1 MKKTI
6 LLSLMAS
13 SLLAEDDG
21 VFMSVGYQI
30 GEAAQMVKN
39 TGEIQKVSNAYEN
52 LNNLLTRYNELK
64 QTASSTNSSTA
75 QAVDNLKESASR
87 LKTTPNTANQAVSS
101 ALSSAVAMW
110 QVIASNLANN
120 SLPTDKYNEINTI
133 SQSLQNTLEN
143 KNTANNNIT
152 IENDYEQLLTQA
164 STIISTLQSQ
174 CPGIDGGN
182 GKPWGINA
190 SGNACNIF
198 GSTFSAI
205 NSMIN
210 SAKKAAE
217 QARRTAPEGPNQ
229 QSAFNSM
236 INSAKKAAEQARRT
250 APEGPNQQSAFTD
263 ADFTKNLNQVSSVI
277 NDTISYLKGDNL
289 ATIYNTLQK
298 TPDSKGFHSLVSRSS
313 YSYSLNETKYSEFQT
328 TTKEFG
334 HNPFRSVGLINSQSN
349 NGAMNGV
356 GVQLG
361 YKQFFGKNK
370 FFGIRYYAFF
380 DYNHAYIKSN
390 FFNSASNVFTYGA
403 GSDLLLNFING
414 GSDKNRKVSF
424 GIFGGIAL
432 AGTTWLNNQSANLKI
447 TNSAYSAK
455 INNTNFQFL
464 FNTGLRLQGIH
475 HGVEL
480 GVKIPT
486 INTNY
491 YSFMGAKLAF
501 RRLYSVYFN
510 YVLAY

>member
-13 SLLAEDDG
+13 SLLAENDG

-64 QTASSTNSSTA
+64 QTASNTDSSTA
-75 QAVDNLKESASR
+75 QAIDNLKESANR
-87 LKTTPNTANQAVSS
+87 LKTTPNNANQAVSS

-110 QVIASNLANN
+110 QVIASNLANGTL
-120 SLPTDKYNEINTI
+120 SASEYNKINAI
-133 SQSLQNTLEN
+133 SQLLQNTLEN
-143 KNTANNNIT
+143 KNTANNNTT
-152 IENDYEQLLTQA
+152 IGNDYDQLLTQA

-198 GSTFSAI
+198 GDTFNAI
-205 NSMIN
+205 TSMID
-210 SAKKAAE
+210 SAKKAAK
-217 QARRTAPEGPNQ
+217 QSRRTSPDQPNQ
-229 QSAFNSM
+229 
-236 INSAKKAAEQARRT
+236 
-250 APEGPNQQSAFTD
+250 PNTFTD
-263 ADFTKNLNQVSSVI
+263 ADFTKNLNEVSSVI
-277 NDTISYLKGDNL
+277 NDTISYLKGENL

-298 TPDSKGFHSLVSRSS
+298 TPGSKGFQSLVSRSS
-313 YSYSLNETKYSEFQT
+313 YSYSLNETQYSEFQT

-414 GSDKNRKVSF
+414 GSDKNRKISF

-432 AGTTWLNNQSANLKI
+432 AGTTWLNSQFVNLKTTTSI
-447 TNSAYSAK
+447 YNAK

>member
-6 LLSLMAS
+6 LLSLMVS
-13 SLLAEDDG
+13 SLLAENDG

-30 GEAAQMVKN
+30 GEAVQQVKN

-64 QTASSTNSSTA
+64 QTASNTNSSTT
-75 QAVDNLKESASR
+75 QAINNLKESASR
-87 LKTTPNTANQAVSS
+87 LKTTPNSANQAVSS
-101 ALSSAVAMW
+101 ALSSAVGMW
-110 QVIASNLANN
+110 QVIASNLA
-120 SLPTDKYNEINTI
+120 SGTLPTNEYDKINAI
-133 SQSLQNTLEN
+133 SQLLQNTLEN
-143 KNTANNNIT
+143 KNNNLT
-152 IENDYEQLLTQA
+152 IGNDYEHLLGQA
-164 STIISTLQSQ
+164 STIINTLQSQ

-190 SGNACNIF
+190 SGNACAIF
-198 GSTFSAI
+198 GSTFNAI
-205 NSMIN
+205 NSMID
-210 SAKKAAE
+210 SAKEAAK
-217 QARRTAPEGPNQ
+217 QARRTSPENPNQ
-229 QSAFNSM
+229 QN
-236 INSAKKAAEQARRT
+236 
-250 APEGPNQQSAFTD
+250 AFTN
-263 ADFTKNLNQVSSVI
+263 ADFNKNLNQVSSVI

-313 YSYSLNETKYSEFQT
+313 YSYSLNETQYSQFQT

-447 TNSAYSAK
+447 TNSTYSAK

-475 HGVEL
+475 HGIEL

-491 YSFMGAKLAF
+491 YSFMGAKLAY

>member
-6 LLSLMAS
+6 LLSLMVS
-13 SLLAEDDG
+13 SLLAENDG

-30 GEAAQMVKN
+30 GEAVQQVKN

-64 QTASSTNSSTA
+64 QTASNTNSSTT
-75 QAVDNLKESASR
+75 QAIDNLKESANR
-87 LKTTPNTANQAVSS
+87 LKTTPNSANQAVSS
-101 ALSSAVAMW
+101 ALSSAVGMW
-110 QVIASNLANN
+110 QVIASNLA
-120 SLPTDKYNEINTI
+120 SGTLPTDKYNQINAI
-133 SQSLQNTLEN
+133 SQLLQNTLEN
-143 KNTANNNIT
+143 KNNNLT
-152 IENDYEQLLTQA
+152 IGNDYEHLLTQA
-164 STIISTLQSQ
+164 STIINTLQNQ

-190 SGNACNIF
+190 SGNACAIF
-198 GSTFSAI
+198 GNTFNAI
-205 NSMIN
+205 NSMIS
-210 SAKKAAE
+210 SAKKAAAD
-217 QARRTAPEGPNQ
+217 ARRTAPESPSQ
-229 QSAFNSM
+229 PSAFN
-236 INSAKKAAEQARRT
+236 N
-250 APEGPNQQSAFTD
+250 
-263 ADFTKNLNQVSSVI
+263 ADFNKNLNQVSSVI

-313 YSYSLNETKYSEFQT
+313 YSYSLNETQYSQFQT

-334 HNPFRSVGLINSQSN
+334 HNPFRSVGLINSQIN

-414 GSDKNRKVSF
+414 GSDKNRKISF

-432 AGTTWLNNQSANLKI
+432 AGTTWLNSQLVNLKTTTSI
-447 TNSAYSAK
+447 YNAK

>member
-1 MKKTI
+1 M
-6 LLSLMAS
+6 
-13 SLLAEDDG
+13 
-21 VFMSVGYQI
+21 
-30 GEAAQMVKN
+30 
-39 TGEIQKVSNAYEN
+39 
-52 LNNLLTRYNELK
+52 NNLLTRYNELK
-64 QTASSTNSSTA
+64 QTASNTNSSTA
-75 QAVDNLKESASR
+75 QAIDNLKESASR
-87 LKTTPNTANQAVSS
+87 LKTTPNSANQAVSS
-101 ALSSAVAMW
+101 ALSSAVGMW

-120 SLPTDKYNEINTI
+120 SLSTSEYDKINAI
-133 SQSLQNTLEN
+133 SQLLQNTLEN
-143 KNTANNNIT
+143 KNNDLT
-152 IENDYEQLLTQA
+152 IANDYDQLLTQA
-164 STIISTLQSQ
+164 STIINTLQTQ

-190 SGNACNIF
+190 SGNACTIF

-205 NSMIN
+205 TSMID
-210 SAKKAAE
+210 SAKKAAAE
-217 QARRTAPEGPNQ
+217 ARRAAPENPNQ
-229 QSAFNSM
+229 QN
-236 INSAKKAAEQARRT
+236 
-250 APEGPNQQSAFTD
+250 AFTN
-263 ADFTKNLNQVSSVI
+263 ADFNKNLNQVSSVI
-277 NDTISYLKGDNL
+277 DDTISYLKGDNL

-298 TPDSKGFHSLVSRSS
+298 TPDSKGFQSLVSRSS
-313 YSYSLNETKYSEFQT
+313 YSYSLNETQYSQFQT

-370 FFGIRYYAFF
+370 FFGIRYYGFF
-380 DYNHAYIKSN
+380 DYNYAYIKSN

-414 GSDKNRKVSF
+414 GSDKNRKISF

-432 AGTTWLNNQSANLKI
+432 AGTTWLNSQLVNLKI

-491 YSFMGAKLAF
+491 YSFMGAKLAY

>member
-6 LLSLMAS
+6 LLSLMVS
-13 SLLAEDDG
+13 SLLAENDG

-30 GEAAQMVKN
+30 GEAVQQVKN

-64 QTASSTNSSTA
+64 QTASNTDSSTA
-75 QAVDNLKESASR
+75 QAIDNLKESASR
-87 LKTTPNTANQAVSS
+87 LKTTPNSANQAVSS
-101 ALSSAVAMW
+101 ALSSAVGMW

-120 SLPTDKYNEINTI
+120 SLPTDKYNEINAI
-133 SQSLQNTLEN
+133 SQLLQNTLE
-143 KNTANNNIT
+143 KNNDLK
-152 IENDYEQLLTQA
+152 IENDYDQLLTQA
-164 STIISTLQSQ
+164 STIINTLQSQ

-190 SGNACNIF
+190 SGNACAIF
-198 GSTFSAI
+198 GNTFSAI
-205 NSMIN
+205 TSMID
-210 SAKKAAE
+210 SAKEAAK
-217 QARRTAPEGPNQ
+217 QSRRTDPENPNQ
-229 QSAFNSM
+229 QNAFN
-236 INSAKKAAEQARRT
+236 N
-250 APEGPNQQSAFTD
+250 

-277 NDTISYLKGDNL
+277 DDTISYLKGDNL

-313 YSYSLNETKYSEFQT
+313 YSYSLNETQYSQFQT

-414 GSDKNRKVSF
+414 GSDKNRKISF

-432 AGTTWLNNQSANLKI
+432 AGTTWLNSQFMNLKTTTSI
-447 TNSAYSAK
+447 YNAK

-491 YSFMGAKLAF
+491 YSFMGAKLAY

>member
-13 SLLAEDDG
+13 SLLAENDG

-30 GEAAQMVKN
+30 GEAVQQVKN

-64 QTASSTNSSTA
+64 QTASNTNSSTA
-75 QAVDNLKESASR
+75 QAINNLKESASR
-87 LKTTPNTANQAVSS
+87 LKTTPNSANQAVSS
-101 ALSSAVAMW
+101 ALSSAVGMW

-120 SLPTDKYNEINTI
+120 SLSTSEYNQINAI
-133 SQSLQNTLEN
+133 SQLLQNTLE
-143 KNTANNNIT
+143 KNNDLK
-152 IENDYEQLLTQA
+152 IENDYDQLLTQA
-164 STIISTLQSQ
+164 STIITTLQSQ

-190 SGNACNIF
+190 SGNACAIF
-198 GSTFSAI
+198 GNTFNAI
-205 NSMIN
+205 NSMIS
-210 SAKKAAE
+210 SAKKAAAD
-217 QARRTAPEGPNQ
+217 ARRTAPESPSQ
-229 QSAFNSM
+229 PSAFN
-236 INSAKKAAEQARRT
+236 N
-250 APEGPNQQSAFTD
+250 
-263 ADFTKNLNQVSSVI
+263 ADFNKNLNQVSSVI

-298 TPDSKGFHSLVSRSS
+298 TPDSKGFQSLVSRSS
-313 YSYSLNETKYSEFQT
+313 YSYSLNETQYSQFQT

-334 HNPFRSVGLINSQSN
+334 HNPFRSVGLINSQIN

-414 GSDKNRKVSF
+414 GSDKNRKISF

-432 AGTTWLNNQSANLKI
+432 AGTTWLNSQLVNLKTTTSI
-447 TNSAYSAK
+447 YNAK

-491 YSFMGAKLAF
+491 YSFMGAKLAY

>member
-6 LLSLMAS
+6 LLSLMVS
-13 SLLAEDDG
+13 PLLAENDG

-30 GEAAQMVKN
+30 GEATQMVKN

-64 QTASSTNSSTA
+64 QTASNTNSSTA
-75 QAVDNLKESASR
+75 QAIDNLKESASR
-87 LKTTPNTANQAVSS
+87 LKTTPNTSNQAVSS
-101 ALSSAVAMW
+101 ALSSAVGMW

-120 SLPTDKYNEINTI
+120 SLSTSEYNKIKAT
-133 SQSLQNTLEN
+133 SQLLQNTLEN
-143 KNTANNNIT
+143 KNNNLT
-152 IENDYEQLLTQA
+152 IANDYDQLLTQA

-198 GSTFSAI
+198 GNTFNAI
-205 NSMIN
+205 TSMID
-210 SAKKAAE
+210 SAKKAAAE
-217 QARRTAPEGPNQ
+217 ARRTSPENQNQPN
-229 QSAFNSM
+229 
-236 INSAKKAAEQARRT
+236 
-250 APEGPNQQSAFTD
+250 AFTN
-263 ADFTKNLNQVSSVI
+263 ADFNKNLNQVSSVI

-289 ATIYNTLQK
+289 ATIYNTIQK
-298 TPDSKGFHSLVSRSS
+298 TPGSKGFQSLVSRSS
-313 YSYSLNETKYSEFQT
+313 YSYSLNETQYSEFQT

-414 GSDKNRKVSF
+414 GSDKNRKISF

-432 AGTTWLNNQSANLKI
+432 AGTTWLNSQFMNLKTTTSI
-447 TNSAYSAK
+447 YSAK

-491 YSFMGAKLAF
+491 YSFMGAKLAY

>member
-64 QTASSTNSSTA
+64 QTASNTNSSTA
-75 QAVDNLKESASR
+75 QAINNLKESASR

-101 ALSSAVAMW
+101 ALSSAVGMW

-120 SLPTDKYNEINTI
+120 SLPTSKYDQINAI
-133 SQSLQNTLEN
+133 SQLLQNTLEN
-143 KNTANNNIT
+143 KNNELT
-152 IENDYEQLLTQA
+152 IGNDYEHLLTQA
-164 STIISTLQSQ
+164 STIINTLQSQ

-198 GSTFSAI
+198 GNTFNAI
-205 NSMIN
+205 TSMID
-210 SAKKAAE
+210 SAKKAA
-217 QARRTAPEGPNQ
+217 AKSRRTSPESQNQPN
-229 QSAFNSM
+229 
-236 INSAKKAAEQARRT
+236 T
-250 APEGPNQQSAFTD
+250 FTN
-263 ADFTKNLNQVSSVI
+263 ADFNKNLNQVSSVI
-277 NDTISYLKGDNL
+277 NDTISYLKGENL

-298 TPDSKGFHSLVSRSS
+298 TPGSKGFQSLVSRSS
-313 YSYSLNETKYSEFQT
+313 YSYSLNETQYSEFQT

-414 GSDKNRKVSF
+414 GSNQNRKISF

-447 TNSAYSAK
+447 TNSTYSAK

>member
-13 SLLAEDDG
+13 SLLAENDG

-64 QTASSTNSSTA
+64 QTASSTDSSTA
-75 QAVDNLKESASR
+75 QAINNLKESANR
-87 LKTTPNTANQAVSS
+87 LKTTPNSANQAVSS

-110 QVIASNLANN
+110 QVIASNLANGT
-120 SLPTDKYNEINTI
+120 LPTNEYDKINTI

-143 KNTANNNIT
+143 KNTANNNTT
-152 IENDYEQLLTQA
+152 IDNDASKLLDDA
-164 STIISTLQSQ
+164 KTIISTLQSQ
-174 CPGIDGGN
+174 CPSVDGGN

-190 SGNACNIF
+190 NGNACNIF
-198 GSTFSAI
+198 GNTFNAI
-205 NSMIN
+205 TSMID

-217 QARRTAPEGPNQ
+217 QSRRTDPSQPNQ
-229 QSAFNSM
+229 
-236 INSAKKAAEQARRT
+236 
-250 APEGPNQQSAFTD
+250 PNTFTD
-263 ADFTKNLNQVSSVI
+263 ANFNKNLNQVSSVI
-277 NDTISYLKGDNL
+277 NDTISYLKGENL

-298 TPDSKGFHSLVSRSS
+298 TPGSKGFQSLVSRSS
-313 YSYSLNETKYSEFQT
+313 YSYSLNETQYSEFQT

-349 NGAMNGV
+349 NGVMNGV

-414 GSDKNRKVSF
+414 GSDQNRKISF

-432 AGTTWLNNQSANLKI
+432 AGTTWLNSQFVNLKTTTSI
-447 TNSAYSAK
+447 YNAK

>member
-13 SLLAEDDG
+13 SLLAENDG

-30 GEAAQMVKN
+30 GEAVQQVKN

-64 QTASSTNSSTA
+64 QTASNTNSSTA
-75 QAVDNLKESASR
+75 QAIDNLKESASR

-120 SLPTDKYNEINTI
+120 SLPTDKYNEINAI
-133 SQSLQNTLEN
+133 SQLLQNTLEN
-143 KNTANNNIT
+143 KNNDLK
-152 IENDYEQLLTQA
+152 IENDYDQLLTQA
-164 STIISTLQSQ
+164 STIINTLQSQ

-190 SGNACNIF
+190 SGNACTIF
-198 GSTFSAI
+198 GNTFNAI

-210 SAKKAAE
+210 SAKEATA

-229 QSAFNSM
+229 
-236 INSAKKAAEQARRT
+236 
-250 APEGPNQQSAFTD
+250 PSAFTN

-313 YSYSLNETKYSEFQT
+313 YSYSLNETQYSEFQT

-361 YKQFFGKNK
+361 YKQFLGKNK

-414 GSDKNRKVSF
+414 GSDKNRKISF

-432 AGTTWLNNQSANLKI
+432 AGTTWLNSQLVNLKTTTSI
-447 TNSAYSAK
+447 YNAK

>member
-13 SLLAEDDG
+13 SLLAENDG

-30 GEAAQMVKN
+30 GEAVQQVKN

-64 QTASSTNSSTA
+64 QTASNTDSSTA
-75 QAVDNLKESASR
+75 QAIDNLKESASR
-87 LKTTPNTANQAVSS
+87 LKTTPNSANQAVSS

-120 SLPTDKYNEINTI
+120 SLPTDKYNEINAI
-133 SQSLQNTLEN
+133 SQLLQNTLEN
-143 KNTANNNIT
+143 KNNELT
-152 IENDYEQLLTQA
+152 IGNDYEHLLTQA
-164 STIISTLQSQ
+164 STIINTLQSQ

-190 SGNACNIF
+190 SGNACAIF
-198 GSTFSAI
+198 GNTFNAI
-205 NSMIN
+205 NSMIS
-210 SAKKAAE
+210 SAKKAAAD
-217 QARRTAPEGPNQ
+217 ARRTAPESPSQ
-229 QSAFNSM
+229 PSAFN
-236 INSAKKAAEQARRT
+236 N
-250 APEGPNQQSAFTD
+250 

-313 YSYSLNETKYSEFQT
+313 YSYSLNETQYSQFQT

-334 HNPFRSVGLINSQSN
+334 HNPFRSVGLINSQIN

-432 AGTTWLNNQSANLKI
+432 AGTTWLNSQFMNLKTTTSI
-447 TNSAYSAK
+447 YNAK

-491 YSFMGAKLAF
+491 YSFMGAKLAY

>member
-6 LLSLMAS
+6 LLSLMVS

-64 QTASSTNSSTA
+64 QTASNTDSSTA
-75 QAVDNLKESASR
+75 QAINNLKESANR

-133 SQSLQNTLEN
+133 SQSLQNTLKN
-143 KNTANNNIT
+143 KNTANNNTT
-152 IENDYEQLLTQA
+152 IENDYEHLLGQA

-198 GSTFSAI
+198 GNTFKAI
-205 NSMIN
+205 TNMIN
-210 SAKKAAE
+210 SAKEAAA
-217 QARRTAPEGPNQ
+217 QSRRTDPENPNKQ
-229 QSAFNSM
+229 NTFTNAVFN
-236 INSAKKAAEQARRT
+236 
-250 APEGPNQQSAFTD
+250 
-263 ADFTKNLNQVSSVI
+263 KNLNQVSSVI
-277 NDTISYLKGDNL
+277 NDTISYLKGENL

-298 TPDSKGFHSLVSRSS
+298 TPGSKGFQSLVSRSS

-334 HNPFRSVGLINSQSN
+334 NNPFRSVGLINSQSN

-414 GSDKNRKVSF
+414 GSDKNRKISF

-432 AGTTWLNNQSANLKI
+432 AGTTWLNSQFMNLKTTTSI
-447 TNSAYSAK
+447 YNAK

>member
-6 LLSLMAS
+6 LLSLMVS

-30 GEAAQMVKN
+30 GEAVQQVKN

-64 QTASSTNSSTA
+64 QTASNTDSSTA
-75 QAVDNLKESASR
+75 QAINNLKESANR

-120 SLPTDKYNEINTI
+120 SLSTGEYDKINAI
-133 SQSLQNTLEN
+133 SQLLQNTLEN
-143 KNTANNNIT
+143 KNTANNNTT
-152 IENDYEQLLTQA
+152 IDNDASKLLDDA
-164 STIISTLQSQ
+164 KTIISTLQSQ

-198 GSTFSAI
+198 GNTFNAI
-205 NSMIN
+205 NSMID

-217 QARRTAPEGPNQ
+217 QFRRTDPSQSNQ
-229 QSAFNSM
+229 NHQNASPIIDDN
-236 INSAKKAAEQARRT
+236 
-250 APEGPNQQSAFTD
+250 FTQ
-263 ADFTKNLNQVSSVI
+263 NLNQVSSVI
-277 NDTISYLKGDNL
+277 EKTISYLKGDNL

-298 TPDSKGFHSLVSRSS
+298 TPDSKGFQSLVSRSS
-313 YSYSLNETKYSEFQT
+313 YSYSLNETQYSQFQT

-414 GSDKNRKVSF
+414 GSDKNRKISF

-432 AGTTWLNNQSANLKI
+432 AGTTWLNSQSANLKI

>member
-6 LLSLMAS
+6 LLPLMAS
-13 SLLAEDDG
+13 SLLAENDG

-30 GEAAQMVKN
+30 GEAVQMVKN

-64 QTASSTNSSTA
+64 QTASNTDSSTT
-75 QAVDNLKESASR
+75 QAIDNLKESASR
-87 LKTTPNTANQAVSS
+87 LKTTPNSANQAVSS
-101 ALSSAVAMW
+101 ALSSAVGMW

-120 SLPTDKYNEINTI
+120 SLPTSEYDKINAI
-133 SQSLQNTLEN
+133 SQLLQNTLEN
-143 KNTANNNIT
+143 KNNNLT
-152 IENDYEQLLTQA
+152 IANDYDQLLTQA
-164 STIISTLQSQ
+164 STIITTLQSQ

-190 SGNACNIF
+190 SGNACAIF
-198 GSTFSAI
+198 GSTFNAI
-205 NSMIN
+205 TSMIN
-210 SAKKAAE
+210 SAKEAAA
-217 QARRTAPEGPNQ
+217 QARRTDPSQGTNQ
-229 QSAFNSM
+229 S
-236 INSAKKAAEQARRT
+236 
-250 APEGPNQQSAFTD
+250 SAFTN
-263 ADFTKNLNQVSSVI
+263 ADFNKNLNQVSSVI

-313 YSYSLNETKYSEFQT
+313 YSYSLNETQYSQFQT

-334 HNPFRSVGLINSQSN
+334 HNPFRSVGLINSQIN

-361 YKQFFGKNK
+361 YKQFFGQNK

-424 GIFGGIAL
+424 GIFGGIL
-432 AGTTWLNNQSANLKI
+432 IAGTTWLNSQLVNLKTTTSI
-447 TNSAYSAK
+447 YSAK

-491 YSFMGAKLAF
+491 YSFMGAKLAY

>member
-6 LLSLMAS
+6 LLSLMAL
-13 SLLAEDDG
+13 SLFAEDDG
-21 VFMSVGYQI
+21 AFMSVGYQI

-64 QTASSTNSSTA
+64 QTASNTDSSTT
-75 QAVDNLKESASR
+75 QAIDNLKESASR
-87 LKTTPNTANQAVSS
+87 LKTTPNSANQAVSS
-101 ALSSAVAMW
+101 ALSSAVGMW
-110 QVIASNLANN
+110 QVIASNLANGT
-120 SLPTDKYNEINTI
+120 LPTSEYEKLKAT
-133 SQSLQNTLEN
+133 SQLLQNTLEN
-143 KNTANNNIT
+143 KNNELT
-152 IENDYEQLLTQA
+152 IGNDYDHLLTQA
-164 STIISTLQSQ
+164 STIINTLQSQ

-190 SGNACNIF
+190 SGNACTIF
-198 GSTFSAI
+198 GNTFNAI
-205 NSMIN
+205 NSMID
-210 SAKKAAE
+210 SAKKAAA
-217 QARRTAPEGPNQ
+217 QSRRTDPEGPNQ
-229 QSAFNSM
+229 
-236 INSAKKAAEQARRT
+236 
-250 APEGPNQQSAFTD
+250 PSAFTN

-289 ATIYNTLQK
+289 ETIYNTLQK
-298 TPDSKGFHSLVSRSS
+298 TPDSKGFQSLVSRSS
-313 YSYSLNETKYSEFQT
+313 YSYSLNETQYSEFQT

-334 HNPFRSVGLINSQSN
+334 HNPFRSVGLINSQIN

-432 AGTTWLNNQSANLKI
+432 AGTTWLNSQLVNLK
-447 TNSAYSAK
+447 TTTSAYSAK

-475 HGVEL
+475 HGIEL

-491 YSFMGAKLAF
+491 YSFMGAKLAY
-501 RRLYSVYFN
+501 RRLYSLYLN

>member
-13 SLLAEDDG
+13 SLLAENDG

-30 GEAAQMVKN
+30 GEAVQQVKN

-64 QTASSTNSSTA
+64 QTASNTNSSTA
-75 QAVDNLKESASR
+75 QAINNLKESANR

-120 SLPTDKYNEINTI
+120 SLPTNEYEKINTI

-143 KNTANNNIT
+143 KNTANNNTT
-152 IENDYEQLLTQA
+152 IDNDASKLLDDA
-164 STIISTLQSQ
+164 KTIINTLQSQ
-174 CPGIDGGN
+174 CPRIDGGN

-198 GSTFSAI
+198 GNTFSAI
-205 NSMIN
+205 TSMIN
-210 SAKKAAE
+210 SAKEAAA
-217 QARRTAPEGPNQ
+217 QSRRTDPENPNKQ
-229 QSAFNSM
+229 NTFTNTDFN
-236 INSAKKAAEQARRT
+236 
-250 APEGPNQQSAFTD
+250 
-263 ADFTKNLNQVSSVI
+263 KNLNQVSSVI
-277 NDTISYLKGDNL
+277 NDTISYLKGENL

-298 TPDSKGFHSLVSRSS
+298 TPSSKGFQGLVSRSS
-313 YSYSLNETKYSEFQT
+313 YSYSLNETQYSQFQT

-334 HNPFRSVGLINSQSN
+334 NNPFRSVGLINSQSN

-432 AGTTWLNNQSANLKI
+432 AGTTWLNSQFVNLKTTTSI
-447 TNSAYSAK
+447 YNAK

-491 YSFMGAKLAF
+491 YSFMGAKLAY

>member
-6 LLSLMAS
+6 LLSLMVS

-30 GEAAQMVKN
+30 GEAVQQVKN

-64 QTASSTNSSTA
+64 QTASNTDSSTA
-75 QAVDNLKESASR
+75 QAIDNLKESASR
-87 LKTTPNTANQAVSS
+87 LKTTPNSANQAVSS

-120 SLPTDKYNEINTI
+120 SLPTDKYNEINAI
-133 SQSLQNTLEN
+133 SQLLQNTLEN
-143 KNTANNNIT
+143 KNNNLK
-152 IENDYEQLLTQA
+152 IENDYDQLLGQA

-174 CPGIDGGN
+174 CPSIDGGN

-190 SGNACNIF
+190 NGNACAIF

-205 NSMIN
+205 NSMID
-210 SAKKAAE
+210 SAKGAAA
-217 QARRTAPEGPNQ
+217 QARRTAPDNQ
-229 QSAFNSM
+229 NTPTA
-236 INSAKKAAEQARRT
+236 IN
-250 APEGPNQQSAFTD
+250 P
-263 ADFTKNLNQVSSVI
+263 DFTKNLNQVSSVI
-277 NDTISYLKGDNL
+277 NDTISYLKRDNL

-298 TPDSKGFHSLVSRSS
+298 TPDSKGLNLVSKSGNT
-313 YSYSLNETKYSEFQT
+313 YQLNEIQYSQFKT
-328 TTKEFG
+328 NAKELG
-334 HNPFRSVGLINSQSN
+334 NNPFRSVGLINSQNN
-349 NGAMNGV
+349 NGVMNGI

-361 YKQFFGKNK
+361 YKQFFGQSK
-370 FFGIRYYAFF
+370 FFGFRYYGFF

-390 FFNSASNVFTYGA
+390 FFNSASNVWTYGV
-403 GSDLLLNFING
+403 GGDFLLNFING
-414 GSDKNRKVSF
+414 GSTQNHSVSF

-432 AGTTWLNNQSANLKI
+432 AGTTWLNNQSANLKASSYNTK
-447 TNSAYSAK
+447 TNS
-455 INNTNFQFL
+455 TNFQFL
-464 FNTGLRLQGIH
+464 FNTGLRIQGIH

-491 YSFMGAKLAF
+491 YSFMGAKLAY

>member
-6 LLSLMAS
+6 LLPLMAS
-13 SLLAEDDG
+13 SLLAENDG

-64 QTASSTNSSTA
+64 QTASNTDSSTA
-75 QAVDNLKESASR
+75 QAIDNLKESANR

-110 QVIASNLANN
+110 QVIASNLANGT
-120 SLPTDKYNEINTI
+120 LPTSEYNKINAI

-143 KNTANNNIT
+143 KNTANNNTT
-152 IENDYEQLLTQA
+152 IENDYDQLLTQA
-164 STIISTLQSQ
+164 STIINTLQSQ

-198 GSTFSAI
+198 GNTFNAI
-205 NSMIN
+205 TSMIA
-210 SAKKAAE
+210 SAKKAAA
-217 QARRTAPEGPNQ
+217 QSRRTDPDNQ
-229 QSAFNSM
+229 DTPTA
-236 INSAKKAAEQARRT
+236 IN
-250 APEGPNQQSAFTD
+250 P
-263 ADFTKNLNQVSSVI
+263 DFTKNLNQVSSVI
-277 NDTISYLKGDNL
+277 NDTISYLKGENL

-298 TPDSKGFHSLVSRSS
+298 TPGSKGFQSLVSRSS

-334 HNPFRSVGLINSQSN
+334 NNPFRSVGLINSQNN

-370 FFGIRYYAFF
+370 FFGIRYYTFF

-414 GSDKNRKVSF
+414 GSDKNRKISF

-432 AGTTWLNNQSANLKI
+432 AGTTWLNSQSANLKI
-447 TNSAYSAK
+447 TNIAYSAK

>member
-13 SLLAEDDG
+13 SLFAEDDG
-21 VFMSVGYQI
+21 AYMSVGYQI

-64 QTASSTNSSTA
+64 QTASNTDSSTA
-75 QAVDNLKESASR
+75 QAIDNLKESANR

-101 ALSSAVAMW
+101 ALSSAVGMW

-120 SLPTDKYNEINTI
+120 SLSTSEYDKINAI
-133 SQSLQNTLEN
+133 SQLLQNTLEN
-143 KNTANNNIT
+143 KNNDLK
-152 IENDYEQLLTQA
+152 IENDYDHLLTQA

-190 SGNACNIF
+190 SGNACAIF
-198 GSTFSAI
+198 GNTFNAI
-205 NSMIN
+205 NSMID
-210 SAKKAAE
+210 SAKKAATD
-217 QARRTAPEGPNQ
+217 ARRTSPEGPNQ
-229 QSAFNSM
+229 
-236 INSAKKAAEQARRT
+236 
-250 APEGPNQQSAFTD
+250 PSAFTN
-263 ADFTKNLNQVSSVI
+263 ADFNKNLNQVSSVI

-313 YSYSLNETKYSEFQT
+313 YSYSLNETQYSQFQT

-380 DYNHAYIKSN
+380 DYNYAYIKSN

-491 YSFMGAKLAF
+491 YSFMGAKLAY

>member
-6 LLSLMAS
+6 LLSLMVS
-13 SLLAEDDG
+13 SLFAEDDG
-21 VFMSVGYQI
+21 AYMSVGYQI

-64 QTASSTNSSTA
+64 QTASNTDSSTT
-75 QAVDNLKESASR
+75 QAIDNLEKSASR

-101 ALSSAVAMW
+101 ALSSAVGMW

-120 SLPTDKYNEINTI
+120 SLSTSEYEKLKAT
-133 SQSLQNTLEN
+133 SQLLQNTLEN
-143 KNTANNNIT
+143 KNNELT
-152 IENDYEQLLTQA
+152 IGNDYDQLLTQA
-164 STIISTLQSQ
+164 STIINTLQSQ

-190 SGNACNIF
+190 SGNACAIF
-198 GSTFSAI
+198 GNTFNAI
-205 NSMIN
+205 NSMID
-210 SAKKAAE
+210 SAKKAAAE
-217 QARRTAPEGPNQ
+217 ARRTAPEGPNQ
-229 QSAFNSM
+229 QN
-236 INSAKKAAEQARRT
+236 
-250 APEGPNQQSAFTD
+250 AFTN
-263 ADFTKNLNQVSSVI
+263 ADFNKNLNQVSSVI

-289 ATIYNTLQK
+289 ETIYNAIQK
-298 TPDSKGFHSLVSRSS
+298 TPNSKGFQSLVSRSS
-313 YSYSLNETKYSEFQT
+313 YSYSLNETQYSQFQT

-370 FFGIRYYAFF
+370 FFGIRYYGFF
-380 DYNHAYIKSN
+380 DYNYAYIKSN

-414 GSDKNRKVSF
+414 GSDRNRKVSF

-475 HGVEL
+475 HGIEL

-491 YSFMGAKLAF
+491 YSFMGAKLAY
-501 RRLYSVYFN
+501 RRLYSLYLN

>member
-39 TGEIQKVSNAYEN
+39 TGEIQKISNAYEN

-64 QTASSTNSSTA
+64 QTASNTDSSTA
-75 QAVDNLKESASR
+75 QAINNLKESASR

-120 SLPTDKYNEINTI
+120 SLPTSEYEKLKAT
-133 SQSLQNTLEN
+133 SQLLQNTLEN
-143 KNTANNNIT
+143 KNTANNNTT
-152 IENDYEQLLTQA
+152 IENDASKLLDDA
-164 STIISTLQSQ
+164 KTIISTLQSQ

-198 GSTFSAI
+198 GNTFNAI
-205 NSMIN
+205 NSMID
-210 SAKKAAE
+210 SAKKAAAE
-217 QARRTAPEGPNQ
+217 ARRTNPDSQNTPTAINPD
-229 QSAFNSM
+229 FN
-236 INSAKKAAEQARRT
+236 
-250 APEGPNQQSAFTD
+250 
-263 ADFTKNLNQVSSVI
+263 KNLNQVSSVI
-277 NDTISYLKGDNL
+277 NDTISYLKGENL

-298 TPDSKGFHSLVSRSS
+298 TPGSKGFQSLVSRSS

-334 HNPFRSVGLINSQSN
+334 NNPFRSVGLINSQSN

-414 GSDKNRKVSF
+414 GSDKNRKISF

-432 AGTTWLNNQSANLKI
+432 AGTTWLNSQSANLKI

>member
-13 SLLAEDDG
+13 SLLAENDG

-64 QTASSTNSSTA
+64 QTASNTDSSTA
-75 QAVDNLKESASR
+75 QAIDNLKESASR
-87 LKTTPNTANQAVSS
+87 LKTTPNSANQAVSS
-101 ALSSAVAMW
+101 ALSSAVGMW

-120 SLPTDKYNEINTI
+120 SLPTSEYNKINTI

-143 KNTANNNIT
+143 KNNNLT
-152 IENDYEQLLTQA
+152 IGNDYDQLLTQA
-164 STIISTLQSQ
+164 STIITTLQSQ

-198 GSTFSAI
+198 GNTFNAI
-205 NSMIN
+205 NSMID

-217 QARRTAPEGPNQ
+217 QFRRTDPNQ
-229 QSAFNSM
+229 
-236 INSAKKAAEQARRT
+236 
-250 APEGPNQQSAFTD
+250 PNQNHQNASQIIDDNFTQ
-263 ADFTKNLNQVSSVI
+263 NLNQVSSVI
-277 NDTISYLKGDNL
+277 EKTISYLKGDNL

-298 TPDSKGFHSLVSRSS
+298 TPGSKGFQSLVSRSS

-334 HNPFRSVGLINSQSN
+334 NNPFRSVGLINSQSN

-414 GSDKNRKVSF
+414 GSDKNRKISF

-432 AGTTWLNNQSANLKI
+432 AGTTWLNSQFVNLKTTTSI
-447 TNSAYSAK
+447 YNAK

>member
-6 LLSLMAS
+6 LLSLMVS
-13 SLLAEDDG
+13 SLLAENDG

-64 QTASSTNSSTA
+64 QTASNTDSSTA
-75 QAVDNLKESASR
+75 QAIDNLKESANR

-101 ALSSAVAMW
+101 ALSSAVSMW
-110 QVIASNLANN
+110 QVIASNLTNN
-120 SLPTDKYNEINTI
+120 SLPTNEYDKINTI

-143 KNTANNNIT
+143 KNNNLT
-152 IENDYEQLLTQA
+152 IENDYEHLLTQA
-164 STIISTLQSQ
+164 STIINTLQSQ

-198 GSTFSAI
+198 GDTFSTI

-210 SAKKAAE
+210 SAKKAAA
-217 QARRTAPEGPNQ
+217 QSRRTDPENPNQ
-229 QSAFNSM
+229 SN
-236 INSAKKAAEQARRT
+236 T
-250 APEGPNQQSAFTD
+250 FTD
-263 ADFTKNLNQVSSVI
+263 ADFNKNLNQVSSVI
-277 NDTISYLKGDNL
+277 NDTISYLKGENL
-289 ATIYNTLQK
+289 ETIYNTLQK
-298 TPDSKGFHSLVSRSS
+298 TPGSKGFQSLVSRSS
-313 YSYSLNETKYSEFQT
+313 YSYSLNETQYSEFQT

-403 GSDLLLNFING
+403 GSDLLLNLING
-414 GSDKNRKVSF
+414 GSNQNRKISF

-432 AGTTWLNNQSANLKI
+432 AGTTWLNSQFVNLKTTTSI
-447 TNSAYSAK
+447 YNAK

>member
-6 LLSLMAS
+6 LLSLMVS
-13 SLLAEDDG
+13 SLLAENDG

-30 GEAAQMVKN
+30 GEAVQQVKN

-64 QTASSTNSSTA
+64 QTASNTNSSTT
-75 QAVDNLKESASR
+75 QAINNLKESASR
-87 LKTTPNTANQAVSS
+87 LKTTPNSANQAVSS
-101 ALSSAVAMW
+101 ALSSAVGMW

-120 SLPTDKYNEINTI
+120 SLSTSEYDKINAI
-133 SQSLQNTLEN
+133 SQLLQNTLN
-143 KNTANNNIT
+143 KNNELT
-152 IENDYEQLLTQA
+152 IANDYDQLLTQA
-164 STIISTLQSQ
+164 GTIISTLQSQ
-174 CPGIDGGN
+174 CPSIDGGN

-190 SGNACNIF
+190 SGNACAIF

-205 NSMIN
+205 TSMID
-210 SAKKAAE
+210 SAKKAAAE
-217 QARRTAPEGPNQ
+217 ARRTAPEGPNQ
-229 QSAFNSM
+229 QN
-236 INSAKKAAEQARRT
+236 
-250 APEGPNQQSAFTD
+250 AFTN
-263 ADFTKNLNQVSSVI
+263 ADFNKNLNEVSSVI
-277 NDTISYLKGDNL
+277 EKTISYLKGDNL
-289 ATIYNTLQK
+289 ETIYNTIQK

-313 YSYSLNETKYSEFQT
+313 YSYSLNETQYSQFQT

-349 NGAMNGV
+349 NGAMNGM

-432 AGTTWLNNQSANLKI
+432 AGTTWLNSQFMNLKTTTSI
-447 TNSAYSAK
+447 YNAK

-491 YSFMGAKLAF
+491 YSFMGAKLAY

>member
-13 SLLAEDDG
+13 SLFAEDDG
-21 VFMSVGYQI
+21 AYMSVGYQI
-30 GEAAQMVKN
+30 GEAVQQVKN

-64 QTASSTNSSTA
+64 QTASNTNSSTT
-75 QAVDNLKESASR
+75 QAIDNLKESASR
-87 LKTTPNTANQAVSS
+87 LKTTPNTANQAVSQ
-101 ALSSAVAMW
+101 ALSSAVGMW
-110 QVIASNLANN
+110 QVVASNLANN
-120 SLPTDKYNEINTI
+120 SLSTSEYDKINAI

-143 KNTANNNIT
+143 KNNDLT
-152 IENDYEQLLTQA
+152 IGNDYDQLLTQA
-164 STIISTLQSQ
+164 STIINTLQTQ

-182 GKPWGINA
+182 GKPWGINT
-190 SGNACNIF
+190 SGNACAIF
-198 GSTFSAI
+198 GSTFNAI
-205 NSMIN
+205 TSMID
-210 SAKKAAE
+210 SAKKAAA
-217 QARRTAPEGPNQ
+217 QSRRTDPENPNQ
-229 QSAFNSM
+229 
-236 INSAKKAAEQARRT
+236 
-250 APEGPNQQSAFTD
+250 PNAFTN
-263 ADFTKNLNQVSSVI
+263 ADFNKNLNQVSSVI

-289 ATIYNTLQK
+289 ATIYNAIQK
-298 TPDSKGFHSLVSRSS
+298 TPGSKGFQSLVSRSS
-313 YSYSLNETKYSEFQT
+313 YSYSINETQYSEFQT

-475 HGVEL
+475 HGIEL

-491 YSFMGAKLAF
+491 YSFMGAKLAY

>member
-13 SLLAEDDG
+13 SLLAENDG

-64 QTASSTNSSTA
+64 QTASNTDSSTT
-75 QAVDNLKESASR
+75 QAINNLKESASR
-87 LKTTPNTANQAVSS
+87 LKTTPNSANQAVSS
-101 ALSSAVAMW
+101 ALSSAVGMW
-110 QVIASNLANN
+110 QVIASNLA
-120 SLPTDKYNEINTI
+120 SGTLPTDKYNQINAI
-133 SQSLQNTLEN
+133 SQLLQNTLEN
-143 KNTANNNIT
+143 KNNNLT
-152 IENDYEQLLTQA
+152 IGNDYEHLLGQA
-164 STIISTLQSQ
+164 SAIINTLQSQ

-190 SGNACNIF
+190 SGNACAIF
-198 GSTFSAI
+198 GNTFNAI
-205 NSMIN
+205 TSMID

-217 QARRTAPEGPNQ
+217 QARRTSPESPSQ
-229 QSAFNSM
+229 
-236 INSAKKAAEQARRT
+236 
-250 APEGPNQQSAFTD
+250 PSAFTN
-263 ADFTKNLNQVSSVI
+263 ADFNKNLNQVSSVI

-313 YSYSLNETKYSEFQT
+313 YSYSLNETQYSQFQT

-432 AGTTWLNNQSANLKI
+432 AGTTWLNSQLVNLKTTTSI
-447 TNSAYSAK
+447 YNAK

-475 HGVEL
+475 HGIEL

-491 YSFMGAKLAF
+491 YSFMGAKLAY

>member
-13 SLLAEDDG
+13 SLLAENDG

-64 QTASSTNSSTA
+64 QTASNTNSSTA
-75 QAVDNLKESASR
+75 QAISNLKESASR
-87 LKTTPNTANQAVSS
+87 LKTAPNTANQAVSS
-101 ALSSAVAMW
+101 ALSSAVGMW
-110 QVIASNLANN
+110 QVIASNLAKN
-120 SLPTDKYNEINTI
+120 SLSTSEYEKLKAT
-133 SQSLQNTLEN
+133 SQLLQNTLEN
-143 KNTANNNIT
+143 KNNNLT
-152 IENDYEQLLTQA
+152 IDNDASKLLDDA
-164 STIISTLQSQ
+164 KTIISTLQSQ

-198 GSTFSAI
+198 GNTFSTI
-205 NSMIN
+205 TSMID

-217 QARRTAPEGPNQ
+217 EFRRTDPSQGATQ
-229 QSAFNSM
+229 QN
-236 INSAKKAAEQARRT
+236 
-250 APEGPNQQSAFTD
+250 AFTN
-263 ADFTKNLNQVSSVI
+263 ADFNKNLNQVSSVI

-298 TPDSKGFHSLVSRSS
+298 TPGSKGLQSLVSRSS
-313 YSYSLNETKYSEFQT
+313 YSYSLNETKYSQFQT

-334 HNPFRSVGLINSQSN
+334 NNPFRSVGLINSQSN

-380 DYNHAYIKSN
+380 DYNHAYIKSD

-491 YSFMGAKLAF
+491 YSFMGAKLAY

>member
-13 SLLAEDDG
+13 SLFAEDDG

-30 GEAAQMVKN
+30 GEAVQQVKN

-64 QTASSTNSSTA
+64 QTASNTNSSTT
-75 QAVDNLKESASR
+75 QAINNLKESASR
-87 LKTTPNTANQAVSS
+87 LKTTPNSANQAVSS

-110 QVIASNLANN
+110 QVVASNLANN
-120 SLPTDKYNEINTI
+120 SLPTDKYNEINAI
-133 SQSLQNTLEN
+133 SQLLQNTLE
-143 KNTANNNIT
+143 KNNDLK
-152 IENDYEQLLTQA
+152 IENDYDQLLTQA
-164 STIISTLQSQ
+164 STIITTLQSQ

-190 SGNACNIF
+190 SGNACTIF
-198 GSTFSAI
+198 GNTFNAI
-205 NSMIN
+205 NSMIS
-210 SAKKAAE
+210 SAKKAAAD
-217 QARRTAPEGPNQ
+217 ARRTAPESPSQ
-229 QSAFNSM
+229 PSAFN
-236 INSAKKAAEQARRT
+236 N
-250 APEGPNQQSAFTD
+250 
-263 ADFTKNLNQVSSVI
+263 ADFNKNLNQVSSVI

-298 TPDSKGFHSLVSRSS
+298 TPDSKGFQSLVSRSS
-313 YSYSLNETKYSEFQT
+313 YSYSLNETQYSQFQT

-334 HNPFRSVGLINSQSN
+334 HNPFRSVGLINSQIN

-432 AGTTWLNNQSANLKI
+432 AGTTWLNSQFMNLKTTTSI
-447 TNSAYSAK
+447 YNAK

-491 YSFMGAKLAF
+491 YSFMGAKLAY

>member
-13 SLLAEDDG
+13 SLFAEDDG
-21 VFMSVGYQI
+21 AYMSVGYQI

-64 QTASSTNSSTA
+64 QTASNTDSSTT
-75 QAVDNLKESASR
+75 QAIDNLEKSASR
-87 LKTTPNTANQAVSS
+87 LKTTPNSANQAVSS
-101 ALSSAVAMW
+101 ALSSAVGMW

-120 SLPTDKYNEINTI
+120 SLSSSEYEKLKAT
-133 SQSLQNTLEN
+133 SQLLQNTLEN
-143 KNTANNNIT
+143 KNNDLT
-152 IENDYEQLLTQA
+152 IGNDYDQLLTQA

-174 CPGIDGGN
+174 CPRIDGGN

-198 GSTFSAI
+198 GNTFSAI
-205 NSMIN
+205 TSMID
-210 SAKKAAE
+210 SAKKAAAD
-217 QARRTAPEGPNQ
+217 ARRTDPESPNQ
-229 QSAFNSM
+229 QNAFN
-236 INSAKKAAEQARRT
+236 N
-250 APEGPNQQSAFTD
+250 
-263 ADFTKNLNQVSSVI
+263 ADFNKNLNQVSNVI
-277 NDTISYLKGDNL
+277 NNTISYLKGDNL

-298 TPDSKGFHSLVSRSS
+298 TPDSKGFQSLVSRSS
-313 YSYSLNETKYSEFQT
+313 YSYSLNETQYSEFQT

-370 FFGIRYYAFF
+370 FFGIRYYGFF
-380 DYNHAYIKSN
+380 DYNYAYIKSN

-491 YSFMGAKLAF
+491 YSFLGAKLAY
-501 RRLYSVYFN
+501 RRLYSLYLN

>member
-6 LLSLMAS
+6 LLSLMVS
-13 SLLAEDDG
+13 PLLAENDG

-64 QTASSTNSSTA
+64 QTASSTDSSTA
-75 QAVDNLKESASR
+75 QAIDNLKESASR

-101 ALSSAVAMW
+101 ALSSAVGMW

-120 SLPTDKYNEINTI
+120 SLPTSEYNKINAI
-133 SQSLQNTLEN
+133 SQLLQNTLN
-143 KNTANNNIT
+143 KNNELT
-152 IENDYEQLLTQA
+152 IDNDASKLLDDA
-164 STIISTLQSQ
+164 KTIINTLQSQ

-190 SGNACNIF
+190 SGNACTIF
-198 GSTFSAI
+198 GNTFNAI

-210 SAKKAAE
+210 SAKEAAA
-217 QARRTAPEGPNQ
+217 QSRRTDPSQPNQ
-229 QSAFNSM
+229 
-236 INSAKKAAEQARRT
+236 
-250 APEGPNQQSAFTD
+250 PNAFTN
-263 ADFTKNLNQVSSVI
+263 ADFNKNLNQVSSVI

-289 ATIYNTLQK
+289 ATIYNAIQK
-298 TPDSKGFHSLVSRSS
+298 TPGSKGLQSLVSRSS
-313 YSYSLNETKYSEFQT
+313 YSYSLNETQYSQFQT

-334 HNPFRSVGLINSQSN
+334 HNPFRSVGLINSQSD

-432 AGTTWLNNQSANLKI
+432 AGTTWLNSQFVNLKTTTSI
-447 TNSAYSAK
+447 YSAK

-491 YSFMGAKLAF
+491 YSFMGAKLAY

>member
-30 GEAAQMVKN
+30 GEAVQQVKN

-64 QTASSTNSSTA
+64 QTASNTNSSTT
-75 QAVDNLKESASR
+75 QAIDNLKESASR
-87 LKTTPNTANQAVSS
+87 LKTTPNSTNQAVSS

-110 QVIASNLANN
+110 QVVASNLA
-120 SLPTDKYNEINTI
+120 SGTLPTDKYNKINAI
-133 SQSLQNTLEN
+133 SQLLQNTLEN
-143 KNTANNNIT
+143 KNNELK
-152 IENDYEQLLTQA
+152 IENDYEHLLTQA
-164 STIISTLQSQ
+164 STIITTLQSQ

-198 GSTFSAI
+198 GNTFSAI
-205 NSMIN
+205 TSMIN
-210 SAKKAAE
+210 SAKEAAA
-217 QARRTAPEGPNQ
+217 QSRRTDPKNPNKQ
-229 QSAFNSM
+229 NTFTNTDFN
-236 INSAKKAAEQARRT
+236 
-250 APEGPNQQSAFTD
+250 
-263 ADFTKNLNQVSSVI
+263 KNLNQVSSVI
-277 NDTISYLKGDNL
+277 NDTISYLKGENL

-298 TPDSKGFHSLVSRSS
+298 TPGSKGFQGLVSRSS
-313 YSYSLNETKYSEFQT
+313 YSYSLNETQYSEFQT

-334 HNPFRSVGLINSQSN
+334 NNPFRSVGLINSQSN

-414 GSDKNRKVSF
+414 GSNQNRKISF

-432 AGTTWLNNQSANLKI
+432 AGTTWLNSQFVNLKTTTSI
-447 TNSAYSAK
+447 YNAK

>member
-13 SLLAEDDG
+13 SLFAENDG

-30 GEAAQMVKN
+30 GEAVQQVKN

-64 QTASSTNSSTA
+64 QTASNTDSSTT
-75 QAVDNLKESASR
+75 QAINNLKESASR
-87 LKTTPNTANQAVSS
+87 LKTTPNSANQAVSS
-101 ALSSAVAMW
+101 ALSSAVGMW

-120 SLPTDKYNEINTI
+120 SLPTDKYNEINAI
-133 SQSLQNTLEN
+133 SQLLQNTLEN
-143 KNTANNNIT
+143 KNNDLK
-152 IENDYEQLLTQA
+152 IENDYDQLLTQA
-164 STIISTLQSQ
+164 STIITTLQSQ

-190 SGNACNIF
+190 SGNACAIF
-198 GSTFSAI
+198 GNTFNAI
-205 NSMIN
+205 TSMID
-210 SAKKAAE
+210 
-217 QARRTAPEGPNQ
+217 
-229 QSAFNSM
+229 
-236 INSAKKAAEQARRT
+236 SAKKAAEQARRT
-250 APEGPNQQSAFTD
+250 APEGPNQQSAFTN
-263 ADFTKNLNQVSSVI
+263 ADFTNNLNQVSSVI

-313 YSYSLNETKYSEFQT
+313 YSYSLNETQYSQFQT

-370 FFGIRYYAFF
+370 FFGIRYYGFF
-380 DYNHAYIKSN
+380 DYNYAYIKSN

-475 HGVEL
+475 HGIEL

-491 YSFMGAKLAF
+491 YSFMGAKLTY
-501 RRLYSVYFN
+501 RRLYSLYLN

>member
-13 SLLAEDDG
+13 SLFAEDDG
-21 VFMSVGYQI
+21 AYMSVGYQI

-64 QTASSTNSSTA
+64 QTASNTNSSTA
-75 QAVDNLKESASR
+75 QAIDNLKESASR

-101 ALSSAVAMW
+101 ALSSAVGMW

-120 SLPTDKYNEINTI
+120 SLSTI
-133 SQSLQNTLEN
+133 EYEKLKATSQLLQNTLEN
-143 KNTANNNIT
+143 KNNDLT
-152 IENDYEQLLTQA
+152 IGNDYEHLLTQA
-164 STIISTLQSQ
+164 STIINTLQSQ

-190 SGNACNIF
+190 SGNACAIF
-198 GSTFSAI
+198 GNTFSTI
-205 NSMIN
+205 NSMID
-210 SAKKAAE
+210 SAKKAAAE
-217 QARRTAPEGPNQ
+217 ARRTAPEGPNQ
-229 QSAFNSM
+229 QSAFN
-236 INSAKKAAEQARRT
+236 N
-250 APEGPNQQSAFTD
+250 

-289 ATIYNTLQK
+289 ETIYNTLQK
-298 TPDSKGFHSLVSRSS
+298 TPNSKGFQSLVSRSS
-313 YSYSLNETKYSEFQT
+313 YSYSLNETQYSQFQT

-370 FFGIRYYAFF
+370 FFGIRYYGFF
-380 DYNHAYIKSN
+380 DYNYAYIKSN
-390 FFNSASNVFTYGA
+390 FFNSASNVFTYGT

-414 GSDKNRKVSF
+414 GSDRNRKVSF

-475 HGVEL
+475 HGIEL

-491 YSFMGAKLAF
+491 YSFMGAKLAY
-501 RRLYSVYFN
+501 RRLYSLYLN

>member
-6 LLSLMAS
+6 LLSLMVS

-39 TGEIQKVSNAYEN
+39 TGEIQKVSDAYEN

-64 QTASSTNSSTA
+64 QTDSNTNSSTA
-75 QAVDNLKESASR
+75 QAIDNLKESANR
-87 LKTTPNTANQAVSS
+87 LKTTPNSVNQAVSS
-101 ALSSAVAMW
+101 ALSSAVGMW

-120 SLPTDKYNEINTI
+120 SLPTNKYNEINTI

-143 KNTANNNIT
+143 KNNNLT
-152 IENDYEQLLTQA
+152 IENDYEHLLGQA

-174 CPGIDGGN
+174 CPKIDGGN
-182 GKPWGINA
+182 GKPWGIDA

-198 GSTFSAI
+198 GNTFSAI
-205 NSMIN
+205 NSMID
-210 SAKKAAE
+210 STKKAAK
-217 QARRTAPEGPNQ
+217 QSRTTSPEHLNQPN
-229 QSAFNSM
+229 
-236 INSAKKAAEQARRT
+236 T
-250 APEGPNQQSAFTD
+250 FTN
-263 ADFTKNLNQVSSVI
+263 ADFNKNLNEVSSVI

-289 ATIYNTLQK
+289 ETIYNTLQK
-298 TPDSKGFHSLVSRSS
+298 TPDSKGLNLVSKSGS
-313 YSYSLNETKYSEFQT
+313 TYQLNEIQYSQFKT
-328 TTKEFG
+328 NAKELG
-334 HNPFRSVGLINSQSN
+334 NNPFRSVGLINSQNN
-349 NGAMNGV
+349 NGVMNGI

-361 YKQFFGKNK
+361 YKQFFGQSK
-370 FFGIRYYAFF
+370 FFGFRYYGFF

-390 FFNSASNVFTYGA
+390 FFNSASNVWTYGV
-403 GSDLLLNFING
+403 GGDFLLNFING
-414 GSDKNRKVSF
+414 GSTQNHSVSF

-432 AGTTWLNNQSANLKI
+432 AGTTWLNNQSANLKASSYNTK
-447 TNSAYSAK
+447 TNS
-455 INNTNFQFL
+455 TNFQFL

-491 YSFMGAKLAF
+491 YSFMGAKLAY

>member
-6 LLSLMAS
+6 LLPLMVS
-13 SLLAEDDG
+13 PLLAENDG
-21 VFMSVGYQI
+21 IFMSVGYQI
-30 GEAAQMVKN
+30 GEAVQQVKN

-64 QTASSTNSSTA
+64 QTASNTNSSTA
-75 QAVDNLKESASR
+75 QAIDNLKESANR
-87 LKTTPNTANQAVSS
+87 LKTTPNSANQAVSS
-101 ALSSAVAMW
+101 ALSSAVGMW

-120 SLPTDKYNEINTI
+120 SLSTSEYNKINAI
-133 SQSLQNTLEN
+133 SQLLQNTLN
-143 KNTANNNIT
+143 KNNELT
-152 IENDYEQLLTQA
+152 IANDYEQLLTQA
-164 STIISTLQSQ
+164 STIINTLQSQ

-190 SGNACNIF
+190 SGNACTIF
-198 GSTFSAI
+198 GNTFNAI
-205 NSMIN
+205 TSMIN
-210 SAKKAAE
+210 SAKEAAAE
-217 QARRTAPEGPNQ
+217 ARRTSPESLNQ
-229 QSAFNSM
+229 QN
-236 INSAKKAAEQARRT
+236 
-250 APEGPNQQSAFTD
+250 AFTN
-263 ADFTKNLNQVSSVI
+263 ADFNKNLNQVSSVI

-298 TPDSKGFHSLVSRSS
+298 TPDSKGFQSLVSRSS
-313 YSYSLNETKYSEFQT
+313 YSYSLNETQYSQFQT

-334 HNPFRSVGLINSQSN
+334 HNPFRSVGLINSQIN

-414 GSDKNRKVSF
+414 GSDKNRKISF

-432 AGTTWLNNQSANLKI
+432 AGTTWLNSQLVNLKTTTSI
-447 TNSAYSAK
+447 YNAK

-491 YSFMGAKLAF
+491 YSFMGAKLAY

>member
-13 SLLAEDDG
+13 SLFAEDDG
-21 VFMSVGYQI
+21 AYMSVGYQI

-64 QTASSTNSSTA
+64 QTASNTDSSTA
-75 QAVDNLKESASR
+75 QAIDNLKESASR
-87 LKTTPNTANQAVSS
+87 LKTTPNSANQAVSS
-101 ALSSAVAMW
+101 ALSSAVGMW

-120 SLPTDKYNEINTI
+120 SLPTSEYDQINAI
-133 SQSLQNTLEN
+133 SQVLQNTLEN
-143 KNTANNNIT
+143 KNNNLT
-152 IENDYEQLLTQA
+152 IGNDYEHLLTQA

-190 SGNACNIF
+190 SGNACAIF

-205 NSMIN
+205 TSMID
-210 SAKKAAE
+210 SAKKAAAE
-217 QARRTAPEGPNQ
+217 ARRTSPESLNQ
-229 QSAFNSM
+229 
-236 INSAKKAAEQARRT
+236 
-250 APEGPNQQSAFTD
+250 PSAFTN
-263 ADFTKNLNQVSSVI
+263 ADFNKNLNQVSSVI

-313 YSYSLNETKYSEFQT
+313 YSYSLNETQYSQFQT

-334 HNPFRSVGLINSQSN
+334 HNPFRSVGLINSQIN

-475 HGVEL
+475 HGIEL

-491 YSFMGAKLAF
+491 YSFMGAKLAY

>member
-13 SLLAEDDG
+13 SLLAENDG

-64 QTASSTNSSTA
+64 QTASNTGSSTA
-75 QAVDNLKESASR
+75 QAIDNLKKSANR
-87 LKTTPNTANQAVSS
+87 LKTTPNSANQAVSS

-110 QVIASNLANN
+110 QVIASNLANGT
-120 SLPTDKYNEINTI
+120 LPTNEYDKINTI

-143 KNTANNNIT
+143 KNTANNNTT
-152 IENDYEQLLTQA
+152 IDNDYDQLLTQA

-198 GSTFSAI
+198 GNTFNAI
-205 NSMIN
+205 TSMID

-217 QARRTAPEGPNQ
+217 QSRRTDPSQPNQ
-229 QSAFNSM
+229 
-236 INSAKKAAEQARRT
+236 
-250 APEGPNQQSAFTD
+250 PNTFTD
-263 ADFTKNLNQVSSVI
+263 ADFNKNLNQVSSVI
-277 NDTISYLKGDNL
+277 NDTISYLKGENL

-298 TPDSKGFHSLVSRSS
+298 TPGSKGFQSLVSRSS
-313 YSYSLNETKYSEFQT
+313 YSYSLNETQYSEFQT

-390 FFNSASNVFTYGA
+390 FFNSASNVFTYGT

-414 GSDKNRKVSF
+414 GSDKNRKISF

-432 AGTTWLNNQSANLKI
+432 AGTTWLNSQFVNLKTT
-447 TNSAYSAK
+447 TNNAK

>member
-6 LLSLMAS
+6 LLPLMAS
-13 SLLAEDDG
+13 SLLAENDG

-30 GEAAQMVKN
+30 GEAVQQVKN

-64 QTASSTNSSTA
+64 QTASNTNSSTA
-75 QAVDNLKESASR
+75 QAIDNLKESASR

-101 ALSSAVAMW
+101 ALSSAVGMW

-120 SLPTDKYNEINTI
+120 SLSTSEYNQINAI
-133 SQSLQNTLEN
+133 SQLLQNTLEN
-143 KNTANNNIT
+143 KNNDLT
-152 IENDYEQLLTQA
+152 IGNDYDHLLTQA
-164 STIISTLQSQ
+164 SIIINTLQTQ
-174 CPGIDGGN
+174 CPGIDGDN

-190 SGNACNIF
+190 SGNACAIF
-198 GSTFSAI
+198 GNTFNAI
-205 NSMIN
+205 TSMIN

-217 QARRTAPEGPNQ
+217 ESRRTDPENPNQ
-229 QSAFNSM
+229 
-236 INSAKKAAEQARRT
+236 
-250 APEGPNQQSAFTD
+250 PNAFTN
-263 ADFTKNLNQVSSVI
+263 ADFNKNLNQVSSVI

-313 YSYSLNETKYSEFQT
+313 YSYSLNETQYSQFQT

-334 HNPFRSVGLINSQSN
+334 HNPFRSVGLINSQIN

-432 AGTTWLNNQSANLKI
+432 AGTTWLNSQLVNLKI

-491 YSFMGAKLAF
+491 YSFMGAKLAY
-501 RRLYSVYFN
+501 RRLYSLYLN

>member
-6 LLSLMAS
+6 LLSLMVS

-30 GEAAQMVKN
+30 GEAVQQVKN

-64 QTASSTNSSTA
+64 QTASSTDSSTA
-75 QAVDNLKESASR
+75 QAINNLKESANR
-87 LKTTPNTANQAVSS
+87 LKTTPNNANQAVSS
-101 ALSSAVAMW
+101 ALSSAVGMW
-110 QVIASNLANN
+110 QVIASNLANGT
-120 SLPTDKYNEINTI
+120 LPTDKYNEINAI
-133 SQSLQNTLEN
+133 SQLLQNTLN
-143 KNTANNNIT
+143 KKNDLT
-152 IENDYEQLLTQA
+152 IGNDYDQLLTQA

-198 GSTFSAI
+198 GNTFNAI
-205 NSMIN
+205 NSMID

-217 QARRTAPEGPNQ
+217 QFRRTDPSTNQ
-229 QSAFNSM
+229 NHQNASPVIDDN
-236 INSAKKAAEQARRT
+236 
-250 APEGPNQQSAFTD
+250 
-263 ADFTKNLNQVSSVI
+263 FTKNLNQVSSVI
-277 NDTISYLKGDNL
+277 NDTISYLKGENL

-298 TPDSKGFHSLVSRSS
+298 TPGSKGFQSLVSRSS
-313 YSYSLNETKYSEFQT
+313 YSYSLNQTQYSEFQT

-334 HNPFRSVGLINSQSN
+334 NNPFRSVGLINSQSN

-414 GSDKNRKVSF
+414 GSDKNRKISF